1 MSGTVASGAAGRG
14 RLPLAGRVFSI
25 FTPHLN
31 RFVVRIAGDRFAPY
45 ALLRHRGRR
54 SGRDFA
60 TPVVAFRVAG
70 GFAIPLAF
78 GEGSDWYRNVV
89 AAGVGVLRWR
99 GHEYAFVAP
108 RMVEPASPLLGFSA
122 WKGALVR
129 GVGIPGLAYLE
140 ER

>member
-1 MSGTVASGAAGRG
+1 MSATSTRRRA
-14 RLPLAGRVFSI
+14 RLPLAGRLFSI
-25 FTPHLN
+25 FTPYLN
-31 RFVVRIAGDRFAPY
+31 QSVARIAGDRFAPW

-78 GEGSDWYRNVV
+78 GESSDWFQNVV
-89 AAGVGVLRWR
+89 VAGEGTLRLRGRECAFTAA
-99 GHEYAFVAP
+99 
-108 RMVEPASPLLGFSA
+108 RMVDVTSPLLALSA
-122 WKGALVR
+122 WKRAMVR
-129 GVGIPGLAYLE
+129 AAGIPGLAYLQ